1 VLGLKLGASGPS
13 SLPDDQIGK
22 QGLIALERD
31 FPAGATD
38 PVEVVVDT
46 RGAPAPE
53 EELESLRGQLD
64 QDPDF
69 AAKSATIEEGGG
81 LVIASVPLNAEGSTE
96 EASAAIDRLRD
107 EYVPDAFGDASDR
120 VLVGGLPA
128 ENRDYFALIGTWLP
142 IVIAFVLAL
151 TFVLL
156 TLAFRSIVVS
166 LTAIA
171 VNLLSVGAAYG
182 LLVLVFQEGVGTD
195 LFGFGQVDRI
205 EAWVPVFLFSVLFG
219 LSMDYQVFLLSRI
232 RERYT
237 SSGDTTEA
245 IIFGVGS
252 TARLITGAALI
263 IIAVFAGFAA
273 GELVAFQQ
281 MGFGVAIA
289 LLIDATVVRLV
300 VIPAAMQLIGERN
313 WYLPARLEWL
323 PHVEIEDPALAA
335 EGSTRRSKSDHE

>member
-1 VLGLKLGASGPS
+1 
-13 SLPDDQIGK
+13 
-22 QGLIALERD
+22 
-31 FPAGATD
+31 
-38 PVEVVVDT
+38 VEVVVDT

-53 EELESLRGQLD
+53 AELASLRGQLE
-64 QDPDF
+64 QDAEF
-69 AAKSATIEEGGG
+69 AAESATIEEGGD
-81 LVIASVPLNAEGSTE
+81 LAIASVPLNVEGSTE
-96 EASAAIDRLRD
+96 EASAAVDKIRD
-107 EYVPDAFGDASDR
+107 QYVPQAFGDASDR

-182 LLVLVFQEGVGTD
+182 LLVLVFQEGVGAD
-195 LFGFGQVDRI
+195 LFGFGQVDRV

-237 SSGDTTEA
+237 STGDTTEA
-245 IIFGVGS
+245 IVFGVGS
-252 TARLITGAALI
+252 TGRLITGAALI

-281 MGFGVAIA
+281 MGFGVAVA
-289 LLIDATVVRLV
+289 LLIDATIVRLV

-323 PHVEIEDPALAA
+323 PHVEIEDPALSA
-335 EGSTRRSKSDHE
+335 GSPSRAKAGPIPASPSN